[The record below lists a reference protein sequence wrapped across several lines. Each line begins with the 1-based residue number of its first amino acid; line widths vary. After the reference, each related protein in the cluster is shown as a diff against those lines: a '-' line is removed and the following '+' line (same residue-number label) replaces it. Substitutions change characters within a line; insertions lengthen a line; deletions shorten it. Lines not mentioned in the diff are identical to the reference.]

1 MPSGYRQNVRHTQDG
16 EEVKGAVASRAAKDL
31 EQNTNNL
38 RDRIDAAEIGES
50 LFMRGATLEP
60 DASIG
65 MPVYW
70 NDESQ
75 QWERALAAVESD
87 PDSGTLVASATA
99 FVGGIVFC
107 KENSTNGD
115 ILLMGKADFSA
126 TFDLTATVDGAV
138 EAGQYYLSSQEAGK
152 LVQQR
157 PAVSVFVL
165 SVCEGF
171 CIVRPD
177 VKDFVED
184 HIHYSFE
191 LTARPAGE
199 HTPPAL
205 GDTHEILNADSSLPG
220 WLPADDPIFK
230 GTAPANAKFGYNLAA
245 QTSLDKVW
253 PPIPVEAAMM
263 EMLHLSVFSDVKSLH
278 HDAVLDFPSISANSF
293 EELTVAC
300 PGASIDDTA
309 TASVQGG
316 PTGDGIIQAWVSATD
331 VVTVRYTNPTGGA
344 IDPPSATYHITILKD
359 ATGPDAVAT
368 SFAGYERVPTEFLT
382 INKYGIWWLT
392 SCYNEVPWPADLDTT
407 ITSSSSSL
415 PISSS
420 SMSSSMSSE
429 AMVESCPVDKSMRL
443 RLNYVRMVYATDKST
458 VTSLQPAEGSP
469 IRYVNCEG
477 EFANTGDLFA
487 SLDFALLVDR
497 EEDIV
502 DSRVFKDLTADGI
515 FKTGYV
521 VEGIKAAS
529 SNVTVSGTVN
539 RGTNGQAGI
548 VTIDLATDP
557 EEREVNPEIVRL
569 SDVKQRNESDI
580 PHLAFLNGR
589 VSSIRLRYNVGVVGV
604 PDTPKAKLRLL
615 LFGQVTGTLAPLTA
629 SYRLLPRPTG
639 GGSIPIPT
647 TDTALTIT
655 TAVSVTADEYIEIES
670 EEFTIAPGDTVFVT
684 LSRDGVS
691 DTYAGELGLIRRN
704 LIVVPS

>member
-1 MPSGYRQNVRHTQDG
+1 V
-16 EEVKGAVASRAAKDL
+16 
-31 EQNTNNL
+31 
-38 RDRIDAAEIGES
+38 
-50 LFMRGATLEP
+50 
-60 DASIG
+60 
-65 MPVYW
+65 
-70 NDESQ
+70 
-75 QWERALAAVESD
+75 
-87 PDSGTLVASATA
+87 
-99 FVGGIVFC
+99 
-107 KENSTNGD
+107 
-115 ILLMGKADFSA
+115 
-126 TFDLTATVDGAV
+126 
-138 EAGQYYLSSQEAGK
+138 
-152 LVQQR
+152 
-157 PAVSVFVL
+157 
-165 SVCEGF
+165 
-171 CIVRPD
+171 
-177 VKDFVED
+177 
-184 HIHYSFE
+184 
-191 LTARPAGE
+191 
-199 HTPPAL
+199 
-205 GDTHEILNADSSLPG
+205 THEITNADSSLPG

-230 GTAPANAKFGYNLAA
+230 GTAPADAKFGYNIAA
-245 QTSLDKVW
+245 QSSIEKIW

-293 EELTVAC
+293 EELTVPC
-300 PGASIDDTA
+300 IGASIDDTA
-309 TASVQGG
+309 AASVQGG
-316 PTGDGIIQAWVSATD
+316 PTGDGVIQAWVSATD

-344 IDPPSATYHITILKD
+344 LDPPSATYHITILKD

-368 SFAGYERVPTEFLT
+368 AFRGYERVPSEFLT
-382 INKYGIWWLT
+382 INKYGIWWMT

-420 SMSSSMSSE
+420 SMSSMSSE
-429 AMVESCPVDKSMRL
+429 AAAETCPVVQSMKL
-443 RLNYVRMVYATDKST
+443 RLNYVRMVYATDKSV

-477 EFANTGDLFA
+477 ELSNTGDLFA

-497 EEDIV
+497 EEDVV
-502 DSRVFKDLTADGI
+502 DSRVFKDLTEDGI
-515 FKTGYV
+515 FKTGHV

-529 SNVTVSGTVN
+529 SNVTVSGTVD

-615 LFGQVTGTLAPLTA
+615 LFGQVTGTLAPLSA
-629 SYRLLPRPTG
+629 SYRLLPRPAG

-647 TDTALTIT
+647 VDTALTIT
-655 TAVSVTADEYIEIES
+655 TANGWLS
-670 EEFTIAPGDTVFVT
+670 E
-684 LSRDGVS
+684 
-691 DTYAGELGLIRRN
+691 
-704 LIVVPS
+704 